1 MIQFMDLEGWQVTLI
16 ILAGYIHIF
25 ILKFAQGIEFR
36 DNVSELDYLAI
47 IILDSLFLFMAS
59 NLVITAFMSLTL
71 SYTTGLGQI
80 TFLFLMFLMV
90 YSEFF
95 TSFRA
100 GKPML
105 SYLSFIPWLR
115 GYTEESKRKF
125 DFQAGLLLFLGSFV
139 YIVISNQSGST
150 TMRVASLGILLF
162 TNQLFYFFINSMIK
176 GER

>member
-1 MIQFMDLEGWQVTLI
+1 MVQFMNLEGWQVTLM
-16 ILAGYIHIF
+16 ILAGYLHIF
-25 ILKFAQGIEFR
+25 VLKFAQGIEFR
-36 DNVSELDYLAI
+36 DNVDELDYLAI
-47 IILDSLFLFMAS
+47 IILDALFLFIAS
-59 NLVITAFMSLTL
+59 NLIITAFMDLIL

-90 YSEFF
+90 CSEFLY
-95 TSFRA
+95 SFRA

-105 SYLSFIPWLR
+105 SYLNFIPWLR

-125 DFQAGLLLFLGSFV
+125 DFQAGVLLFLGSFV

-150 TMRVASLGILLF
+150 ITRVASLGILLF

>member
-1 MIQFMDLEGWQVTLI
+1 MIQFMDLKGWQVTLI

-59 NLVITAFMSLTL
+59 NLIITAFTGFAL

-80 TFLFLMFLMV
+80 TFLFLMFLIAC
-90 YSEFF
+90 SEFF

-105 SYLSFIPWLR
+105 SYLNFIPWLR
-115 GYTEESKRKF
+115 DYKETSRRMF
-125 DFQAGLLLFLGSFV
+125 DFQAGLLLFLGSFI
-139 YIVISNQSGST
+139 YALISNQAST
-150 TMRVASLGILLF
+150 TIMRVASLGILLS
-162 TNQLFYFFINSMIK
+162 TNQLFYFFKNSMIK